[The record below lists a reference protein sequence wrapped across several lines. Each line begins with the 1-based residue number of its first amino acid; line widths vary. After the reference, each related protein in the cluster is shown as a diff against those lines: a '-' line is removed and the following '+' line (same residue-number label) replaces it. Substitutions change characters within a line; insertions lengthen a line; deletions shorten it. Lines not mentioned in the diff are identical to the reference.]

1 MTTPSTPH
9 PYPPPGTISG
19 QSEGRGGEYVYPLPE
34 EPSHDAF
41 ERDEVP
47 GRYDV
52 TAQPPH
58 WAPSDDQ

>member
-1 MTTPSTPH
+1 MTTTSTPN

-19 QSEGRGGEYVYPLPE
+19 QSEGRGWEYVYPLPE

-52 TAQPPH
+52 STPGNVWDGEGA
-58 WAPSDDQ
+58 